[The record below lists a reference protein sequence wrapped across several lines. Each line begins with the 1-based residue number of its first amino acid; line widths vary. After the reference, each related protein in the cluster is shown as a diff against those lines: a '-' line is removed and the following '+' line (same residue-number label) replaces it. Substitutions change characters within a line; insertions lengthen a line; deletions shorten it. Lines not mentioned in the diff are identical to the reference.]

1 MNMKIVKSKIVPLN
15 RSDVDTDL
23 IIPAEYLTTTVK
35 VGLGKYL
42 FARLKEMDEY
52 FPFNLE
58 KYRDAQILVAGRNFG
73 CGSSREHAA
82 WALSDAGIRVVV
94 SSMFADIF
102 YNNAL
107 KNGILPLVVEE
118 KIIDEIFEREV
129 VDGGYEMTVDLE
141 RQILILADGRMV
153 AFEIDPYRRECL
165 MLGMDDM
172 DYLAANFEKI
182 ETYYIERKKNLFFDL
197 NKI

>member
-118 KIIDEIFEREV
+118 KIIDEIFEREA

>member
-1 MNMKIVKSKIVPLN
+1 MKIVKSKIVPLN